1 MLHLATELI
10 VAPAKGGREPHAR
23 AERIHEV
30 LVGDLDM
37 GRVNGLCTPSLRL
50 IPTAWKP
57 STIPSFQPYLRGACH
72 GLYAL
77 FLPVSAGRA
86 CMAVRHASLG
96 VAQRLR
102 HCVSDYTGAP
112 MPTS

>member
-1 MLHLATELI
+1 MPLGNHTQTRQRCYSLEIERSFLAKRAQPTLLLI
-10 VAPAKGGREPHAR
+10 HSLL
-23 AERIHEV
+23 IIQ
-30 LVGDLDM
+30 
-37 GRVNGLCTPSLRL
+37 NIWLCTPSLRL

-102 HCVSDYTGAP
+102 HCVSDD
-112 MPTS
+112 